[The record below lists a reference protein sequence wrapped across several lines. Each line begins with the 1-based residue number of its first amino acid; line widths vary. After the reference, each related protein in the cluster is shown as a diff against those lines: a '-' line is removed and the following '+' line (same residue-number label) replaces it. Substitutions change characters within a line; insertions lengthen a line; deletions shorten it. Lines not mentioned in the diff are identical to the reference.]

1 MEVKESLHLHPPI
14 LQQTMQLLAPALLLT
29 AVVAARGASLRG
41 DFERDVANPSGRR
54 LDHHCVD
61 NASYLGCFDDQNNKR
76 AMPYQVRGQG
86 HSARECMRACD
97 KKGYSTFARQ
107 WKGQCFCG
115 DGDDHERHGKERGCD
130 CCDDNVGGGK
140 SEWPW
145 SPRRGRLR
153 QLGGAAVIGV
163 AAAEGAW

>member
-1 MEVKESLHLHPPI
+1 
-14 LQQTMQLLAPALLLT
+14 MQLLAPALLLT